1 MNRTDT
7 RRAAACASF
16 ASLLCA
22 MPFQFAGSQ
31 QTSSTSSIRYEL
43 FADTPGE
50 NYLRYLQTT
59 GRSPLYP
66 WSARAFSQRE
76 LGILIP
82 KDTLHPWADR
92 FRDQSLSYR
101 RFKYGLI
108 QPTISARYNSGFA
121 YGSNDGPIWAGRGL
135 TSAAQAGFYATW
147 GPASLTV
154 APMAFRAENK
164 PYGILPTGRTGN
176 SRFGNAAFGGIDLP
190 QRFGDTPYSQF
201 DWGQSSLRIDAP
213 FATAGIS
220 TANEAWGPGQE
231 FPILL
236 GNNAAGFPHIFAGT
250 SEPLNIYIAKI
261 HARAIWGE
269 LFQSD
274 FSTVTGPAEYTSRAE
289 PGTKRFATGLVVSIE
304 PRGITGLEVGGARF
318 FHMIW
323 PISGIP
329 RSYFTQF
336 LEGFLKKNIAPDR
349 VHDPR
354 FPDGTDQTGISSNQ
368 LLSLFA
374 RWVMPHSGFEL
385 HAEYGREDHGYDLRD
400 LTQEPDHSRAY
411 SLGARKV
418 FRTNAESMTA
428 GRFEILNFQL
438 PQLARYRGEGEFYV
452 HGLIRQGHTYKG
464 QMLGANV
471 GAGTGAGS
479 VTAVDHYSKT
489 GSWTASWH
497 RIVSQENGNYV
508 ALGVQ
513 APRSIDVTHA
523 LGFEMTRFVG
533 PFDLNGGLT
542 LVRDFNRN
550 FKSDVTNLNAL
561 IGVRYNLH

>member
-1 MNRTDT
+1 MNRTST
-7 RRAAACASF
+7 RSAAALASFISFLCASPLQSARSQEAPP
-16 ASLLCA
+16 AS
-22 MPFQFAGSQ
+22 G
-31 QTSSTSSIRYEL
+31 IRHEL
-43 FADTPGE
+43 FADSPGE
-50 NYLRYLQTT
+50 NYLRYLQTVGLT
-59 GRSPLYP
+59 PLYP
-66 WSARAFSQRE
+66 WAMRPFSQRE
-76 LGILIP
+76 LKSLIP
-82 KDTLHPWADR
+82 RDTLHPWAER
-92 FRDQSLSYR
+92 LRDDSKSYAGVS
-101 RFKYGLI
+101 YGLI
-108 QPTISARYNSGFA
+108 QPSLSARYNSGFA

-135 TSAAQAGFYATW
+135 TSAAQAGFYVGY
-147 GPASLTV
+147 GPAVLTV
-154 APMAFRAENK
+154 APMVFRAQNK
-164 PYGILPTGRTGN
+164 EYDILPTGRIGN
-176 SRFGNAAFGGIDLP
+176 ARFGNAAFGGIDLP

-201 DWGQSSLRIDAP
+201 DWGQTSLRIDVP
-213 FATAGIS
+213 FVTAGVS

-236 GNNAAGFPHIFAGT
+236 GNNAAGFPHVFAGT
-250 SEPLNIYIAKI
+250 SEPLNIYIAKV

-274 FSTVTGPAEYTSRAE
+274 FSSVTGPAEYTSRAE
-289 PGTKRFATGLVVSIE
+289 PGTKRFATGLIVSAE

-329 RSYFTQF
+329 RSYLTQF
-336 LEGFLKKNIAPDR
+336 LEGFLKKNVAPDR

-354 FPDGTDQTGISSNQ
+354 FPEGTDQVGISSNQ

-385 HAEYGREDHGYDLRD
+385 HAEYGREDHSYDLRD

-411 SLGARKV
+411 SLGASKV
-418 FRTNAESMTA
+418 FSKDAQSMTA
-428 GRFEILNFQL
+428 ARFEILNFQL

-464 QMLGANV
+464 QLLGANA

-479 VTAVDHYSKT
+479 VAAVDHYMKN

-497 RIVSQENGNYV
+497 RIVNQEDGNYV

-513 APRSIDVTHA
+513 APRSIDVSHS
-523 LGFEMTRFVG
+523 LGFEVTRFMG
-533 PFDLNGGLT
+533 DFDLNGGLT

-550 FKSDVTNLNAL
+550 FSSDATNLNA
-561 IGVRYNLH
+561 IVGVRYNLH